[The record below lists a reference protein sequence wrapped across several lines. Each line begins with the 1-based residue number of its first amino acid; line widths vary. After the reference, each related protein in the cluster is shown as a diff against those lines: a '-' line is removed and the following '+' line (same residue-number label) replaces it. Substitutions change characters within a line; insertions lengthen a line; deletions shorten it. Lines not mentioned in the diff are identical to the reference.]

1 MLLDE
6 WLNMEASF
14 GEVGDVSLVQ
24 SKLPKKLKKRRS
36 IITED
41 GPAGYVTNSH
51 FSFSYFT
58 FLFMKMRQSFDFIVF
73 KSIWRADFLIDM
85 LTNVLELA
93 RYEEYIDYMF
103 PEEAQTSNLK
113 ILEAAYM
120 WKKRKVS
127 SDDDED

>member
-1 MLLDE
+1 
-6 WLNMEASF
+6 
-14 GEVGDVSLVQ
+14 
-24 SKLPKKLKKRRS
+24 
-36 IITED
+36 
-41 GPAGYVTNSH
+41 
-51 FSFSYFT
+51 
-58 FLFMKMRQSFDFIVF
+58 
-73 KSIWRADFLIDM
+73 M
-85 LTNVLELA
+85 LTNVLELG

>member
-1 MLLDE
+1 
-6 WLNMEASF
+6 
-14 GEVGDVSLVQ
+14 
-24 SKLPKKLKKRRS
+24 
-36 IITED
+36 
-41 GPAGYVTNSH
+41 
-51 FSFSYFT
+51 
-58 FLFMKMRQSFDFIVF
+58 MRQSFDFIVF
-73 KSIWRADFLIDM
+73 KFIWWADFLVDM
-85 LTNVLELA
+85 LTNVLELG